1 MRANPFHRVCLFDL
15 SSQRDRV
22 EQVPRATLKSS
33 LAAKTPACLKGIYI
47 AMIPHGA
54 YNILMMGVFNKIRG
68 TFTRR
73 VVYATIGFTQTLNML
88 NFAYWQKKYP

>member
-1 MRANPFHRVCLFDL
+1 
-15 SSQRDRV
+15 
-22 EQVPRATLKSS
+22 
-33 LAAKTPACLKGIYI
+33 
-47 AMIPHGA
+47 MIPHGA